1 MSVIKIA
8 TAILRLPTRLY
19 QNIQSGILEN
29 FEDDYAIK
37 RFPNCLESRDN
48 YLNSAQTAQTIVM
61 ALPRELEVE
70 VAIEIAWILRVS
82 IYYS

>member
-1 MSVIKIA
+1 M
-8 TAILRLPTRLY
+8 LRLPTRLY

-29 FEDDYAIK
+29 FEDDYAVK

-61 ALPRELEVE
+61 ALPRESEVE
-70 VAIEIAWILRVS
+70 VAIEMAWIVEIS
-82 IYYS
+82 IHYGESLN